1 MDIEQTIPQDDTA
14 DMEDDGLLSAEIR
27 SLRALIRRVE
37 KTAEGEQKLDVLL
50 NVLEMHGR
58 ACTRLAGMLKAERS
72 LGEGDNLDAALKEAI
87 AIVKG
92 ELRGKKQD
100 G

>member
-1 MDIEQTIPQDDTA
+1 METEGKILQDDTA
-14 DMEDDGLLSAEIR
+14 GLEEDGLLSAEIR

-50 NVLEMHGR
+50 HVLEMHGR
-58 ACTRLAGMLKAERS
+58 ACTRLAGMLKAERF

-87 AIVKG
+87 AIVKS
-92 ELRGKKQD
+92 EMRGKDQN